1 MVQELQRKADASLVS
16 IARMERSKTSFGMV
30 VAIVL
35 GVVGAI
41 FLAVSVFMGA
51 LGALPIVL
59 GGIGLIAWG
68 GGSIAY
74 FGLKASRTA
83 KLAPVIDKE

>member
-1 MVQELQRKADASLVS
+1 
-16 IARMERSKTSFGMV
+16 MV

-83 KLAPVIDKE
+83 KLTPVIDKEQDALFAAGEEAARLLTS